1 MSKTIK
7 YQKLDPISHIHKRP
21 DMYIG
26 SLKPRA
32 QMREWIAE
40 KDRIVEKNSVVYSD
54 GLLRIFIEALS
65 NSIDNV
71 WRSRQAGLRPSKI
84 RVTIDPLTGETSLW
98 NDGLHIPVEMHV
110 EEKIYNPELIF
121 GHLLSG
127 SNLDDTEARLSSGR
141 NGLGIKLLNVFSTE
155 FHVECADPIQRK
167 IYRQSWY
174 DNMRRMEPPTLRA
187 YSLKT
192 GYTCIRWKP
201 DLEKFEMPNRV
212 YDETILSLYEKYCM
226 DAAMITGI
234 AVSFNEKKFHF
245 KNFLDYVRLYASPP
259 SESTEDVVSTDTD
272 TDPDP
277 DAPPSP
283 SPPASPVLHAVSFTS
298 DSDGTDN
305 AYKTQYVI
313 LESPTQE
320 YKEIGFINGI
330 HTRDGGVHLDSI
342 SSELWK
348 SLIPRFT
355 KSGAGSSVSAK
366 DLKPHFMIF
375 VNAWAP
381 NPEFSSQSKTKLLAP
396 VIPVSLETRYI
407 TQIMRWPFVEKIND
421 LLRSKELLSLKKTEK
436 KTRGFKRIEGLDHAN
451 LAGGKNARHCTL
463 ILCEGLSAKTY
474 AVKGINVGWDGRK
487 GRDYYGIYALRGKL
501 LNVRNATVAS
511 ISNNREITDIIQALG
526 LRYDAD
532 YSTEEALKTLQ
543 YGRVMILTDADED
556 GHHICS
562 LIVNLFHKL
571 FPSLLRSIDHPPF
584 LWLMMT
590 PIARIFYSPSRQDCF
605 YNDHDYRR
613 ALEDPSFSKQKIKYY
628 KGLGTSSDAEIRET
642 FGQKVVSL
650 VTDERCDNT
659 MDMAFHKMLSQD
671 RKEWL
676 ARYDPTAYTVPGSNY
691 LISEYVNQELIK
703 FSIEDCS
710 RSIPNLFDGLKKSQ
724 RKILYSVFKRR
735 LNHEG
740 KSMKVAQLAGY
751 CAETSNYHH
760 GEQCLFDTI
769 VRMSQDFPGSN
780 NVPYFEKDGQFG
792 SLAYGG
798 KDAANARYIFTKC
811 AALTRLLFPEEDD
824 ALLTYTYDD
833 GDRVEPD
840 YYLPIL
846 PTILGNGCTA
856 GIGTGWSCSVP
867 CHDFLQLA
875 DKVQEWL
882 ALEEEAVNPLEM
894 DLLPSYRG
902 YKGKI
907 EKLDKNK
914 YQSTGIME
922 EVRQGRGAGKL
933 VYKITCLP
941 IGTWTNKYKE
951 DLETMMEQKKLKSIK
966 NYSTPDTVHFE
977 LEAAED
983 FKPTIENMKLRSPI
997 SSTNM
1002 VLFTDS
1008 HRLQRYDALRDIFE
1022 VFCEAR
1028 LALYGV
1034 RKKARIQRLEIQLV
1048 VEQNK
1053 KRFLEEVDGDILR
1066 VFRVREEEILR
1077 QLVERDYAPDP
1088 RKETDANDH
1097 DEDKSNE
1104 STSTSASAYR
1114 YLLQI
1119 PIKDVSLEKMEVLA
1133 QKIARLEDDLARA
1146 REMTEKEMWRVD
1158 LEQFTTAYKKVYAS
1172 SLTTTT
1178 TAPSST

>member
-1 MSKTIK
+1 MSLAVK

-32 QMREWIAE
+32 QLREWMAE
-40 KDRIVEKNSVVYSD
+40 NDRIVEKNDVVYSD

-98 NDGLHIPVEMHV
+98 NDGLHIPIEMHP

-127 SNLDDTEARLSSGR
+127 SNLDDSEARLSSGR

-155 FHVECADPIQRK
+155 FHIECGDPVHRK
-167 IYRQSWY
+167 LYRQSWY
-174 DNMRRMEPPTLRA
+174 DNMRRMEAPVLKA

-192 GYTCIRWKP
+192 GYTCVRWKP
-201 DLEKFEMPNRV
+201 DFEKFEMPGKA
-212 YDETILSLYEKYCM
+212 YDATILSLYEKYCM

-234 AVSFNEKKFHF
+234 AVSFNDKKFHF
-245 KNFLDYVRLYASPP
+245 KTFLDYVRLYAPTS
-259 SESTEDVVSTDTD
+259 
-272 TDPDP
+272 
-277 DAPPSP
+277 ASP
-283 SPPASPVLHAVSFTS
+283 SSEEDADTITEEEEPKAAFHAVSFMMGGS
-298 DSDGTDN
+298 GTDHES
-305 AYKTQYVI
+305 YKTQYVI
-313 LESPTQE
+313 MESPTQE

-330 HTRDGGVHLDSI
+330 YTRDGGVHLDSV

-348 SLIPRFT
+348 SLIPRFGGG
-355 KSGAGSSVSAK
+355 KSGGSNGSVSAK
-366 DLKPHFMIF
+366 DLKPYFMIF

-396 VIPVSLETRYI
+396 VIQASIEARYLN
-407 TQIMRWPFVEKIND
+407 QIMRWPFVEKIND

-436 KTRGFKRIEGLDHAN
+436 KARGFKRIEGLDHAN

-474 AVKGINVGWDGRK
+474 AVKGINVGWNGRK

-532 YSTEEALKTLQ
+532 YSSEEALKTLQ

-571 FPSLLRSIDHPPF
+571 FPSLLRSVDHPPF

-590 PIARIFYSPSRQDCF
+590 PIARIFYSPSRQECF

-628 KGLGTSSDAEIRET
+628 KGLGTSSDTEIRET

-650 VTDERCDNT
+650 VTDELCNNT

-676 ARYDPTAYTVPGSNY
+676 ARYDPAVYTVPESTY
-691 LISEYVNQELIK
+691 LISQYVNQELIK

-833 GDRVEPD
+833 GDKVEPD

-882 ALEEEAVNPLEM
+882 VQGQHEQEDSSSQFDV
-894 DLLPSYRG
+894 DLVPSYRG
-902 YKGKI
+902 YKGLI

-914 YQSTGIME
+914 YHSTGIME

-951 DLETMMEQKKLKSIK
+951 DLEVMMEQKKLKSIK

-983 FKPTIENMKLRSPI
+983 FKPTIETMKLRSTI

-1002 VLFTDS
+1002 VLFTDPY
-1008 HRLQRYDALRDIFE
+1008 RLQRYDSIGSIFE

-1066 VFRVREEEILR
+1066 VFRVREDEVLK

-1088 RKETDANDH
+1088 RKETSTAS
-1097 DEDKSNE
+1097 EDDDDVDKQGA
-1104 STSTSASAYR
+1104 SASAYR

-1119 PIKDVSLEKMEVLA
+1119 PIKDVSLEKMEVLT
-1133 QKIARLEDDLARA
+1133 QKIIRLEEDLARA

-1158 LEQFTTAYKKVYAS
+1158 LDQFITAYKKVYAS
-1172 SLTTTT
+1172 SLTDIVT
-1178 TAPSST
+1178 TA

>member
-1 MSKTIK
+1 MSAFVK

-32 QMREWIAE
+32 QLREWMVDD
-40 KDRIVEKNSVVYSD
+40 DRIVEKNDVVYSD

-71 WRSRQAGLRPSKI
+71 WRSRKTGLRPSKI
-84 RVTIDPLTGETSLW
+84 RVTVDAENGETSIW
-98 NDGLHIPVEMHV
+98 NDGLHISIEMHP
-110 EEKIYNPELIF
+110 EEKINNPELIF

-127 SNLDDTEARLSSGR
+127 SNLDDSEARLSSGR

-155 FHVECADPIQRK
+155 FHVECGDPVLRK
-167 IYRQSWY
+167 VYRQSWY
-174 DNMRRMEPPTLRA
+174 ENMRRMEQPTIRA
-187 YSLKT
+187 YVLKT
-192 GYTCIRWKP
+192 GYTCVRWKP
-201 DLEKFEMPNRV
+201 DFDKFEMPV
-212 YDETILSLYEKYCM
+212 YDATILSLYEKYCI
-226 DAAMITGI
+226 DAAMITGCT
-234 AVSFNEKKFHF
+234 VCYNEKKFQF
-245 KNFLDYVRLYASPP
+245 KNFLDYVCLYQPLGEASK
-259 SESTEDVVSTDTD
+259 T
-272 TDPDP
+272 
-277 DAPPSP
+277 
-283 SPPASPVLHAVSFTS
+283 LHAVSFVS
-298 DSDGTDN
+298 GGGDPENDG
-305 AYKTQYVI
+305 YKTQYVI
-313 LESPTQE
+313 MESPTQE

-330 HTRDGGVHLDSI
+330 HTRDGGVHLDSMAT
-342 SSELWK
+342 ELWK
-348 SLIPRFT
+348 SLIPRFSKT
-355 KSGAGSSVSAK
+355 GTVNAK

-381 NPEFSSQSKTKLLAP
+381 NPEFNSQSKTKLLAP
-396 VIPVSLETRYI
+396 VIPVSLESRYVN
-407 TQIMRWPFVEKIND
+407 QIMRWPFVEKIND

-436 KTRGFKRIEGLDHAN
+436 KARGFKRIEGLDHAN
-451 LAGGKNARHCTL
+451 LAGGKSACHCTL

-474 AVKGINVGWDGRK
+474 AVKGIDVGWNGRK

-501 LNVRNATVAS
+501 LNVRNATIAS

-526 LRYDAD
+526 LRYDTD
-532 YSTEEALKTLQ
+532 YSTEEAFKTLQ

-571 FPSLLRSIDHPPF
+571 FPSLLRSVHHPPF

-590 PIARIFYSPSRQDCF
+590 PIARIFFSPTRQDCF
-605 YNDHDYRR
+605 YNDFDYRR
-613 ALEDPSFSKQKIKYY
+613 ALEDSTFSKQKIKYY

-650 VTDERCDNT
+650 VTDEQCDNT
-659 MDMAFHKMLSQD
+659 MNMAFHKMLAQD

-676 ARYDPTAYTVPGSNY
+676 AKYDPMTYTVPASTY
-691 LISEYVNQELIK
+691 PISDYVNQELIK

-724 RKILYSVFKRR
+724 RKILYSVFKRH
-735 LNHEG
+735 LNYEG

-751 CAETSNYHH
+751 CAEISNYHH

-882 ALEEEAVNPLEM
+882 ALREEKEAPSSLDI

-907 EKLDKNK
+907 EKLDINK

-922 EVRQGRGAGKL
+922 EIRKGRGAGKV

-951 DLETMMEQKKLKSIK
+951 DLEMMMEQKKLRSIK

-977 LEAAED
+977 LEAGDD
-983 FKPTIENMKLRSPI
+983 FIPTIENMKLRSPI

-1002 VLFTDS
+1002 VLFTNS
-1008 HRLQRYDALRDIFE
+1008 HHLQRYESIRDIFE
-1022 VFCEAR
+1022 VFCEER
-1028 LALYGV
+1028 LALYSM
-1034 RKKARIQRLEIQLV
+1034 RKQARIERLEIQLI

-1053 KRFLEEVDGDILR
+1053 KRFLEEVDGDILH
-1066 VFRVREEEILR
+1066 VFRVREEEILK
-1077 QLVERDYAPDP
+1077 QLVEREYAADP
-1088 RKETDANDH
+1088 RKESPDN
-1097 DEDKSNE
+1097 
-1104 STSTSASAYR
+1104 ASYR
-1114 YLLQI
+1114 YLMQI

-1133 QKIARLEDDLARA
+1133 QKIFTLEEDLVQA
-1146 REMTEKEMWRVD
+1146 REMTEKQMWLVD
-1158 LEQFTTAYKKVYAS
+1158 LEQFSKAYKKLYATDFLS
-1172 SLTTTT
+1172 GVNKISIDVTS
-1178 TAPSST
+1178 P

>member
-1 MSKTIK
+1 
-7 YQKLDPISHIHKRP
+7 
-21 DMYIG
+21 MYIG

-32 QMREWIAE
+32 QLREWMAE
-40 KDRIVEKNSVVYSD
+40 NNRIVEKNDVVYSD

-84 RVTIDPLTGETSLW
+84 RVTIDPLTGETVLW
-98 NDGLHIPVEMHV
+98 NDGLHIPIEMHA

-127 SNLDDTEARLSSGR
+127 SNLDDSEARLSSGR

-155 FHVECADPIQRK
+155 FHIECGDPVHRK
-167 IYRQSWY
+167 LYRQSWY
-174 DNMRRMEPPTLRA
+174 DNMRRMEAPVLKA

-192 GYTCIRWKP
+192 GYTCVRWKP
-201 DLEKFEMPNRV
+201 DFEKFEMPNKV
-212 YDETILSLYEKYCM
+212 YDSTILSLYEKYCM

-234 AVSFNEKKFHF
+234 AVSVNDKKFHF
-245 KNFLDYVRLYASPP
+245 KTFLDYVRLYAP
-259 SESTEDVVSTDTD
+259 EEDEVSTT
-272 TDPDP
+272 
-277 DAPPSP
+277 
-283 SPPASPVLHAVSFTS
+283 PVHAVSFTMDSS
-298 DSDGTDN
+298 DN
-305 AYKTQYVI
+305 NEPYKTQYVI
-313 LESPTQE
+313 MESPTQE

-330 HTRDGGVHLDSI
+330 YTRDGGVHIDSA

-348 SLIPRFT
+348 SLIPRFSGG
-355 KSGAGSSVSAK
+355 KSGGSVNAK

-396 VIPVSLETRYI
+396 SIPVSIEARHLN
-407 TQIMRWPFVEKIND
+407 QIMRWPFVEKIND

-436 KTRGFKRIEGLDHAN
+436 KARGFKRIEGLDHAN
-451 LAGGKNARHCTL
+451 LAGSKNANHCTL

-474 AVKGINVGWDGRK
+474 AVKGINVGWNGRK

-501 LNVRNATVAS
+501 LNVRNATVSS

-526 LRYDAD
+526 LRYDVD
-532 YSTEEALKTLQ
+532 YSSEEALKTLQ

-571 FPSLLRSIDHPPF
+571 FPSLLRSVDHPPF

-590 PIARIFYSPSRQDCF
+590 PIARIFYSPSRQECF

-613 ALEDPSFSKQKIKYY
+613 ALEDPSFSQQKIKYY

-650 VTDERCDNT
+650 VMDDLCNNT

-676 ARYDPTAYTVPGSNY
+676 AKYDPTVYTVPESTY
-691 LISEYVNQELIK
+691 LISQYVNQELIK

-833 GDRVEPD
+833 GDKVEPD

-867 CHDFLQLA
+867 CHDFLQLS
-875 DKVQEWL
+875 DKVKGWL
-882 ALEEEAVNPLEM
+882 ARREAKDIPQEDLDIE
-894 DLLPSYRG
+894 LLPSYRG
-902 YKGKI
+902 FKGLI

-951 DLETMMEQKKLKSIK
+951 DLEVMMEQKKLKSIK

-983 FKPTIENMKLRSPI
+983 FKPTIDNMKLRSTI

-1008 HRLQRYDALRDIFE
+1008 HRLQRYDSLRNIFE
-1022 VFCEAR
+1022 VFCEMR
-1028 LALYGV
+1028 LALYGE
-1034 RKKARIQRLEIQLV
+1034 RKKARIQRLEIQLM

-1053 KRFLEEVDGDILR
+1053 KRFLEEVDRDILR
-1066 VFRVREEEILR
+1066 VFRVREEEVLK
-1077 QLVERDYAPDP
+1077 QLVERDYTPDP
-1088 RKETDANDH
+1088 RKQASAASE
-1097 DEDKSNE
+1097 DEG
-1104 STSTSASAYR
+1104 ASAYR

-1119 PIKDVSLEKMEVLA
+1119 PIRDVSLEKMEVLA
-1133 QKIARLEDDLARA
+1133 QKIDQLKKDLLRA
-1146 REMTEKEMWRVD
+1146 REMTDIEMWRVD
-1158 LEQFTTAYKKVYAS
+1158 LDQFITAYKKVYAS
-1172 SLTTTT
+1172 SLTTT
-1178 TAPSST
+1178 APSST